1 MRLFAEVISSTF
13 LTLCAVIDG
22 TTTHCDQ
29 PRINT
34 LNSDTFLIYNALV
47 TVNKWK
53 VESGKWK
60 VMKPANDIPKEL
72 TEEAKNKLNSF
83 IAAAKKAKVEI
94 RHCPEIFAVMKK
106 VFVFS
111 NFVFRGCMRNPQ
123 MLADL
128 IISGDIKRRYAK
140 DEYNNKLKIFLSEAK
155 ENNNLSG
162 MLRCFRLREKVR
174 IAWRDIVGWADLPE
188 TMADL
193 STFADACLEEAISAL
208 YKSLCS
214 EYGTPAGVDGSQQ
227 YLVIFGMGKL
237 GAHELNF
244 SSDIDLIFAYA
255 EAGRTKGSSKS
266 ISNEEFFMLLCR
278 RLLNVIGTTTPDG
291 VVFRVDMRLRPFGEN
306 GPLVMSFDNMEAYY
320 QRHGREWERYAWI
333 KARIVAGDKEAGETL
348 LDRLKPFVF
357 RRYLDFG
364 VYESLRDMKHKISLE
379 VSRKGMGRNVKV
391 GPGGIREIEFFGQ
404 IFQLIRGG
412 VVPVLQERSILNV
425 LKILANRKYIPQ
437 DVCNDLT
444 EAYEFL
450 RNTEHRLQE
459 FSDQQTHKIPSD
471 PVEKARLAA
480 SIGFDKWEF
489 FALEL
494 KRHMGGVHY
503 HFNKLLATEDFETK
517 SKKIDNELKNVWLDL
532 TKNDLNNKV
541 LLNAGFDKPNEV
553 LRLLEHLRNDPKTRL
568 LSNEGRNRL
577 NKLIPLVL
585 KETGKSEHPHLTL
598 NRIIDLIKVIER
610 RTCYIALL
618 VENPDA
624 LVHLVKLSNAS
635 PWIVSFLALHPVL
648 LDELLDART
657 LYIPPEKS
665 DIVNELRKKLRHIPD
680 RDLEYQIE
688 ALCIFKQINKL
699 RIAAA
704 DVTNAIPL
712 MKVSDHLTDIAE
724 TIINEVLEISWNYL
738 IKKHGKPTCLLDGKT
753 SERGFAVIAYG
764 KLGGI
769 ELGYGGDL
777 DLVFLHSAIK
787 GQTKGGIRPIDNS
800 QFFTRLGQR
809 VIHILTA
816 HTSAGRLY
824 ETDMRLRPS
833 GSSGSLVCHIEAF
846 KKYQIEKAWTW
857 EHQALVKARAVSGD
871 INLTRYFEQI
881 RKEVLTLPRS
891 KTSLQQD
898 VMNMR
903 KRMRKELLNPEPD
916 FFDLKQNEGG
926 MVDIEFIVQYLI
938 LLKSSE
944 YNKLAEWTDI
954 VRLLETLIET
964 NILDN
969 STARFLRETY
979 LKYRASAHRLSLQK
993 KPAKVPDTEFI
1004 DLRENV
1010 KKIWKNVIENDGI
1023 I

>member
-1 MRLFAEVISSTF
+1 
-13 LTLCAVIDG
+13 
-22 TTTHCDQ
+22 
-29 PRINT
+29 
-34 LNSDTFLIYNALV
+34 
-47 TVNKWK
+47 
-53 VESGKWK
+53 
-60 VMKPANDIPKEL
+60 MKPANDIPKEL
-72 TEEAKNKLNSF
+72 IEEAKNKLNSF

-106 VFVFS
+106 IFAFSDFV
-111 NFVFRGCMRNPQ
+111 VRGCIHNPQ

-140 DEYNNKLKIFLSEAK
+140 DEYNHKLKIFLSEAK
-155 ENNNLSG
+155 ENNNLSE

-174 IAWRDIVGWADLPE
+174 IAWRDLAGWADLPE

-193 STFADACLEEAISAL
+193 SNFADACLEEGLSAF
-208 YKSLCS
+208 YESLCS
-214 EYGTPAGVDGSQQ
+214 EYGTPAGADGSQQ

-266 ISNEEFFMLLCR
+266 ITNEEFFVLLCR

-291 VVFRVDMRLRPFGEN
+291 VVFRVDMRLRPFGES

-333 KARIVAGDKEAGETL
+333 KARVVAGNKETGKKL
-348 LDRLKPFVF
+348 LNRLKPFVF

-379 VSRKGMGRNVKV
+379 VNRKGMRGNVKV

-425 LKILANRKYIPQ
+425 LKILANRRYIPQ
-437 DVCNDLT
+437 DVCNNLT

-459 FSDQQTHKIPSD
+459 FSDQQTHKIPPD
-471 PVEKARLAA
+471 PVGKARLAA
-480 SIGFDKWEF
+480 SMGFDKWEF

-494 KRHMGGVHY
+494 KRHMEGVHY

-517 SKKIDNELKNVWLDL
+517 SEKIDNELKDVWLCL
-532 TKNDLNNKV
+532 IENDHSNKV
-541 LLNAGFDKPNEV
+541 LLNAGFDEPNEV
-553 LRLLEHLRNDPKTRL
+553 LRLLEHLRNDPETRS
-568 LSNEGRNRL
+568 LSNEGRRRL
-577 NKLIPLVL
+577 NKLIPFVL
-585 KETGKSEHPHLTL
+585 KEAGKSEHPNLTL

-618 VENPDA
+618 IENPDA
-624 LVHLVKLSNAS
+624 LVHLVRLSNTS

-665 DIVNELRKKLRHIPD
+665 DIVNEIRKKLSHIPD

-688 ALCIFKQINKL
+688 ELCIFKQINIL
-699 RIAAA
+699 RVAVA

-712 MKVSDHLTDIAE
+712 MRVSDRLTDIAE
-724 TIINEVLEISWNYL
+724 TIINEILELTWNYL

-753 SERGFAVIAYG
+753 SERGFVVIAYG

-787 GQTKGGIRPIDNS
+787 GQTKGGIRSIDNS
-800 QFFTRLGQR
+800 QFFARLGQR
-809 VIHILTA
+809 IIHILTA

-833 GSSGSLVCHIEAF
+833 GSSGSLVCHIETF
-846 KKYQIEKAWTW
+846 KRYQIEKAWTW

-871 INLTRYFEQI
+871 IILARYFEQI
-881 RKEVLTLPRS
+881 RKEVLTLSRS
-891 KTSLQQD
+891 KTRLQQEVVD
-898 VMNMR
+898 MR
-903 KRMRKELLNPEPD
+903 ERMRKELLSPEPG
-916 FFDLKQNEGG
+916 FFDLKQDEGG
-926 MVDIEFIVQYLI
+926 MVDIEFIVQYLV

-944 YNKLAEWTDI
+944 YNELAGWTDI

-964 NILDN
+964 KIVDD
-969 STARFLRETY
+969 STARFLKEAY
-979 LKYRASAHRLSLQK
+979 LEYRTSAHRLSLQE
-993 KPAKVPDTEFI
+993 KPAKVPDSEFI

-1010 KKIWKNVIENDGI
+1010 KKIWKIFTNNDR
-1023 I
+1023 

>member
-1 MRLFAEVISSTF
+1 MKLIRPRSLVKLFRPRSIVIFKT
-13 LTLCAVIDG
+13 A
-22 TTTHCDQ
+22 
-29 PRINT
+29 
-34 LNSDTFLIYNALV
+34 
-47 TVNKWK
+47 
-53 VESGKWK
+53 
-60 VMKPANDIPKEL
+60 MKINDIPEKL
-72 TEEAKNKLNSF
+72 TEETKNKLNSF
-83 IAAAKKAKVEI
+83 IAAAEKAKVTI
-94 RHCPEIFAVMKK
+94 KPYPEIVAVIKQVFAFSD
-106 VFVFS
+106 FVAKS
-111 NFVFRGCMRNPQ
+111 CIRNPQ
-123 MLADL
+123 ILADL

-140 DEYNNKLKIFLSEAK
+140 DEYNNKLKILLSEAK
-155 ENNNLSG
+155 ENNNLSD

-174 IAWRDIVGWADLPE
+174 IAWRDLAGWTDLSE

-193 STFADACLEEAISAL
+193 SNFADACLEEALSVL

-214 EYGTPAGVDGSQQ
+214 EYGIPAASDGSQQ
-227 YLVIFGMGKL
+227 YLVVFGMGKL

-255 EAGRTKGSSKS
+255 EAGRTKGSSQS
-266 ISNEEFFMLLCR
+266 ISNEEFFVLLCR
-278 RLLNVIGTTTPDG
+278 RLLNVIGKTTPDG
-291 VVFRVDMRLRPFGEN
+291 VVFRVDMRLRPFGES
-306 GPLVMSFDNMEAYY
+306 GPLVMNFNNMEAYY

-333 KARIVAGDKEAGETL
+333 KARVVAGNKKAGGTL
-348 LDRLKPFVF
+348 LNRLKPFVF

-364 VYESLRDMKHKISLE
+364 VYESLRDMKHKIALE
-379 VSRKGMGRNVKV
+379 VSRKGMENNVKV

-425 LKILANRKYIPQ
+425 LKILADRRYIPQ

-471 PVEKARLAA
+471 PVGKARLAA
-480 SIGFDKWEF
+480 SMGFDKWEF
-489 FALEL
+489 FASEL
-494 KRHMGGVHY
+494 KRYMEGVHY

-517 SKKIDNELKNVWLDL
+517 SEKIDNELKNVWLDL
-532 TKNDLNNKV
+532 TKNDHNNKI
-541 LLNAGFDKPNEV
+541 LLNAGFDEPNEV
-553 LRLLEHLRNDPKTRL
+553 LRLLEHLRNDPETRS
-568 LSNEGRNRL
+568 LSNEGRKRL

-585 KETGKSEHPHLTL
+585 KEVGKSEHPYLTL

-618 VENPDA
+618 IENPDA
-624 LVHLVKLSNAS
+624 LVHLVRFSNAS
-635 PWIVSFLALHPVL
+635 PWIISFLTLHPVL

-665 DIVNELRKKLRHIPD
+665 DIVNEIRKKLSHIPD

-688 ALCIFKQINKL
+688 ALCIFKQINIL
-699 RIAAA
+699 RVAAA

-724 TIINEVLEISWNYL
+724 TIINEVLKLSWNYL
-738 IKKHGKPTCLLDGKT
+738 IKKHGTPTCLLDGKT
-753 SERGFAVIAYG
+753 SERGFVVIAYG

-777 DLVFLHSAIK
+777 DLVFLHSANR
-787 GQTKGGIRPIDNS
+787 GQTKGKIRPIDNS
-800 QFFTRLGQR
+800 HFFARLGQR

-816 HTSAGRLY
+816 HTSAGKLY

-846 KKYQIEKAWTW
+846 KRYQIEKAWTW

-871 INLTRYFEQI
+871 ANLARYFEQI
-881 RKEVLTLPRS
+881 RKEVLILPRS
-891 KTSLQQD
+891 KTGLQQE
-898 VMNMR
+898 VMDMR
-903 KRMRKELLNPEPD
+903 EELLSPEPG
-916 FFDLKQNEGG
+916 FFDLKQDEGG
-926 MVDIEFIVQYLI
+926 MVDIEFIVQYLV

-944 YNKLAEWTDI
+944 YHELAGWTDI

-964 NILDN
+964 KILDD
-969 STARFLRETY
+969 STARSLKEAY
-979 LKYRASAHRLSLQK
+979 LKYRTSAHRLSLQE

-1004 DLRENV
+1004 DLREKV
-1010 KKIWKNVIENDGI
+1010 KKIWKTFVENDR
-1023 I
+1023 